1 MTTLARKTLSA
12 ILALAIL
19 LSLAACGGEAAAPEE
34 AGSYVL
40 FEMTF
45 EGEVFDNDFLETS
58 GFELYTMELSA
69 DGSGWLKIDG
79 KSGITWGDGKIT
91 VLYLSTG
98 LASEVVGVKDG
109 QQVLKTTIT
118 EDLAMHPSGTWGL
131 SFWLTKDTQKV
142 TKTEA
147 DSYLA
152 AGSVEITN
160 RQDQFTH
167 TTESRRKIEKDSGG
181 GGTTVDSDGFSS
193 KSGKF

>member
-45 EGEVFDNDFLETS
+45 DGEVFDNDFLETS

-91 VLYLSTG
+91 VD
-98 LASEVVGVKDG
+98 EVGAVYTYEFRDG
-109 QQVLKTTIT
+109 MITLT
-118 EDLAMHPSGTWGL
+118 EDTG
-131 SFWLTKDTQKV
+131 DTMVFQK
-142 TKTEA
+142 TDDAK
-147 DSYLA
+147 
-152 AGSVEITN
+152 AG
-160 RQDQFTH
+160 
-167 TTESRRKIEKDSGG
+167 
-181 GGTTVDSDGFSS
+181 
-193 KSGKF
+193 